1 MKKIMLFAAVA
12 ATMLFAACSGNNKT
26 PKLETQE
33 DSLTYLAGAFEM
45 QRSLGGAE
53 NLPGILMQMGSD
65 SAFVKDFLAGVE
77 AGFKSAEDKKDIA
90 YFMGASYG
98 VQMRNSNASQL
109 NYLFYGNDST
119 QTADLTN
126 LLIGFMNAA
135 NDTLALTNESGA
147 KLTPEE
153 MSIILNRLATTL
165 NENRV
170 KKQYAPQIEKEAKY
184 FEELKKQEGIKT
196 LENGVCYKELA
207 AGDGNVLGTGKTVKV
222 EYEGRLLD
230 GTVFD
235 AGTLD
240 AVPVGAGR
248 VIPGFDAA
256 LAAMSAG
263 AEWEVTIPAELAYG
277 EQAMDKIPAMSTLV
291 FKLKV
296 VEVVNQSK

>member
-1 MKKIMLFAAVA
+1 
-12 ATMLFAACSGNNKT
+12 
-26 PKLETQE
+26 
-33 DSLTYLAGAFEM
+33 
-45 QRSLGGAE
+45 
-53 NLPGILMQMGSD
+53 
-65 SAFVKDFLAGVE
+65 
-77 AGFKSAEDKKDIA
+77 
-90 YFMGASYG
+90 
-98 VQMRNSNASQL
+98 
-109 NYLFYGNDST
+109 
-119 QTADLTN
+119 
-126 LLIGFMNAA
+126 
-135 NDTLALTNESGA
+135 
-147 KLTPEE
+147 
-153 MSIILNRLATTL
+153 L

-184 FEELKKQEGIKT
+184 FEELKKQEGVKT

-207 AGDGNVLGTGKTVKV
+207 AGNGEVLGTGKTVKV